1 MLIQAFRSLRAI
13 LLLAGV
19 AALAS
24 PLRATT
30 YAAISDSDLTRKS
43 PVVVL
48 AEIVGEHVRAEWV
61 GSEAYPFTIVTMRRL
76 EVLKGA
82 LPEERFSV
90 RLPGGRI
97 GEVSWWVPGVP
108 AFIPEQRAVLFLG
121 RVAGR
126 SGEYALTELALSKFD
141 LLEDSR
147 NARFAVRSIFQSGEE
162 RLLSADAS
170 AEVAPDEVRELDPF
184 LAALRAAGRGE
195 TMPRTVYR
203 KPVGALRPLRDSS
216 GLRPLWV
223 NIGGR
228 EPGGGCTDGQG
239 NSFECLFRWF
249 WDVGASPQGTVQ
261 TIGTQLRLSDGS
273 DGVSHVTT
281 AIDAWT
287 SIPGVDIRYAPAAAN
302 GNVTINLGV
311 VNDPG
316 GAWTTAYDCTGGTL
330 GVGGPRNATGPRTFK
345 GDSTYYAS
353 RAGNVSIRQWDC
365 GGFHAVNNYRAVL
378 VHEIGHTLGLGH
390 PDQNQSTHS
399 STTTADW
406 ENAVMR
412 STVRNSVTAPTRD
425 DIEAMLFYYGDASVP
440 SAPIADFSF
449 APAAAAAGQP
459 VAFTDISRNTPTA
472 WTWSFGDG
480 AMSSE
485 RNPVHPFA
493 APGTYAV
500 TLTVRNAVGSHTVS
514 RTITVGGGAATCGVG
529 NVRLCFNA
537 ARFAVTLGARDQ
549 RTDRLGSGQ
558 AIPQNDLFGYFS
570 IPALTGDAA
579 NPEVF
584 VKVLDG
590 RVVNGSFWVFYGGLT
605 DVEYTI
611 TVLDLATGR
620 SRTYTKR
627 PGESCGGF
635 DTAAFPEA
643 AAEEGAAATKGAAAI
658 PRATELSGLGIAAPA
673 SAASALACPPNPAA
687 LCLNSSNTFEVTL
700 AARDQRTGIHAVGLA
715 IPQNGLFGY
724 FSIPGITN
732 NSANPEVFVKVINGT
747 PVNGRYWIFFG
758 GLTDLEYTI
767 TVRETRTGRVR
778 TYTKP
783 AGGACGGFDTDAF

>member
-1 MLIQAFRSLRAI
+1 LIQAFRSLRPI
-13 LLLAGV
+13 LLLAGL

-30 YAAISDSDLTRKS
+30 YAAISDSDLTRKA

-48 AEIVGEHVRAEWV
+48 AEVVGEQVRTEWI
-61 GSEAYPFTIVTMRRL
+61 GSDAYPFTIVTMRRL
-76 EVLKGA
+76 EILKGS

-108 AFIPEQRAVLFLG
+108 AFVPEQRAVLFLAA
-121 RVAGR
+121 VSGR
-126 SGEYALTELALSKFD
+126 SGEYSLTELALSKFD

-170 AEVAPDEVRELDPF
+170 VEVAPDEVRELDPF

-195 TMPRTVYR
+195 PMPRTVYR
-203 KPVGALRPLRDSS
+203 RPVGALRPLRDSS

-228 EPGGGCTDGQG
+228 EPGGGCRDGQG
-239 NSFECLFRWF
+239 NPLECLFRWF
-249 WDVGASPQGTVQ
+249 WDVGASPDGGVQ
-261 TIGTQLRLSDGS
+261 AIGTQLRLSDGS
-273 DGVSHVTT
+273 DGVTHVAA
-281 AIDAWT
+281 AIDAWK
-287 SIPGVDIRYAPAAAN
+287 SIPGVEIRYAPAAA
-302 GNVTINLGV
+302 GNVTVNLGV
-311 VNDPG
+311 VSDPG
-316 GAWTTAYDCTGGTL
+316 GAWTTSYDCTGGTL
-330 GVGGPRNATGPRTFK
+330 GVGGPRNASGPRTFK
-345 GDSTYYAS
+345 GDSTYYAA
-353 RAGNVSIRQWDC
+353 RAGNVSIRQWEC
-365 GGFHAVNNYRAVL
+365 GGMQPANNYRAVL
-378 VHEIGHTLGLGH
+378 VHELGHTLGLGH

-399 STTTADW
+399 VTTPEDW
-406 ENAVMR
+406 DNAIMR

-425 DIEAMLFYYGDASVP
+425 DIEAMLYYYGNASVP
-440 SAPIADFSF
+440 AAPVADFSF
-449 APAAAAAGQP
+449 APAAAGAGQP
-459 VAFTDISRNTPTA
+459 VAFTDISTNAPTA

-480 AMSSE
+480 GMSSE
-485 RNPVHPFA
+485 RHPVHPFA
-493 APGTYAV
+493 APGIYAV
-500 TLTVRNAVGSHTVS
+500 TLTARNAVGSHTVS

-529 NVRLCFNA
+529 NFRLCFNG

-549 RTDRLGSGQ
+549 RTERLGTGQ

-570 IPALTGDAA
+570 IPALTSDAA

-605 DVEYTI
+605 DLEYTI

-643 AAEEGAAATKGAAAI
+643 AAGEGAAAAKAAASI
-658 PRATELSGLGIAAPA
+658 ASGPELSGTGVAALA
-673 SAASALACPPNPAA
+673 SSASVLACPPNPAA
-687 LCLNSSNTFEVTL
+687 LCLNGSNTFEVTL
-700 AARDQRTGIHAVGLA
+700 AARDQRTGIQAPGLA
-715 IPQNGLFGY
+715 IPQNDLFGY

-732 NSANPEVFVKVINGT
+732 NAANPEVFVKVINGT

-767 TVRETRTGRVR
+767 TVRETGTGRVR

-783 AGGACGGFDTDAF
+783 AGSACGGFDTDAF